1 MLDIICIFTVLNQNS
16 QSAAKLPIMQIKQ
29 IKEAIDNAKL
39 LDGWAIEFSPI
50 DGESAMVAV
59 MRDHAGN
66 GNYSMDWRGC
76 NWEPDFAWEFQKA
89 LAHCNIKQ

>member
-1 MLDIICIFTVLNQNS
+1 
-16 QSAAKLPIMQIKQ
+16 MQIKQ
-29 IKEAIDNAKL
+29 IKEAIDNTKL
-39 LDGWAIEFSPI
+39 LDGWAIEFTPI

-89 LAHCNIKQ
+89 LAHCTIKQ